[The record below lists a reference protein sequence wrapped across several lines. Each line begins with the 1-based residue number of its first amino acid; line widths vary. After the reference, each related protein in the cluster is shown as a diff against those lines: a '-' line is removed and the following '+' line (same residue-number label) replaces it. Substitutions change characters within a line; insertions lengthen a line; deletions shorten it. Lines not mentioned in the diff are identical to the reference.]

1 MYNFFYKILGKGEKY
16 VGYGSKLFMIRDY
29 LEDFKDRDDQIVMF
43 TDAYDILFYKNKS
56 EIFGLFMEFNAN
68 IVFGAEEFLT
78 PVIEARQKYPKVG
91 KKGRYSVFDMVT
103 IFIAS

>member
-16 VGYGSKLFMIRDY
+16 VGYGSKLFFIRNY

-56 EIFGLFMEFNAN
+56 EIISLFMEFNAN
-68 IVFGAEEFLT
+68 VVFGAEEFLT
-78 PVIEARQKYPKVG
+78 PIIEGRQKYPKVG
-91 KKGRYSVFDMVT
+91 KKGKF
-103 IFIAS
+103 

>member
-16 VGYGSKLFMIRDY
+16 VGYGSKLFFIRNY
-29 LEDFKDRDDQIVMF
+29 LEDFKDRDDLIIMF
-43 TDAYDILFYKNKS
+43 ADSYDILFYKNKS

-78 PVIEARQKYPKVG
+78 PEIEERKGYPKVG

-103 IFIAS
+103 IFIDS